1 MLQFLLF
8 YLLYSL
14 ICDVM
19 LTPFEYFVTFV
30 TSLLIYRNKYLFC
43 IRCHKNNDFFI
54 PFEKALPVL
63 SCLWVVWV
71 LSSVAA
77 RGDLLCPV
85 LDCCSHR
92 FVYLLKLHVSI
103 YLKQHA
109 IWAFCRKWEEVWSQV
124 RPLWSVSNK
133 PISHDVLMQ
142 GSARTEKSQ
151 KCKYLSLQLLW
162 NRIRISL
169 VEAKVFWVSGFLL

>member
-1 MLQFLLF
+1 MLCSGHF
-8 YLLYSL
+8 
-14 ICDVM
+14 
-19 LTPFEYFVTFV
+19 TPFIDVKRFVTFV
-30 TSLLIYRNKYLFC
+30 TCLLIYQNKYFC

-63 SCLWVVWV
+63 SSLWVVWV

-77 RGDLLCPV
+77 CGDLLCPV
-85 LDCCSHR
+85 LDWCSHR

-103 YLKQHA
+103 YLKQYA
-109 IWAFCRKWEEVWSQV
+109 IWAFCRKWVEVWSQV
-124 RPLWSVSNK
+124 WPLWSVSNK

-142 GSARTEKSQ
+142 GSAKTEKSQ
-151 KCKYLSLQLLW
+151 KCKYLSLQLLR

-169 VEAKVFWVSGFLL
+169 VEAKVFWVGVSWVSPLSNK